1 MAFSFWEDATWAVS
15 MLVRLFQTASNHN
28 TPQTHNMH
36 TSLFLCKCRKLHP
49 HCCRPLA
56 VLPVRCLFSSGTTLG
71 LLPLA
76 HCWASHCFQVPISTN
91 ACDKHLCTRRFLS
104 SLEVDSQHGMLG
116 LMTPVT
122 RSHAL

>member
-91 ACDKHLCTRRFLS
+91 ALVTNTSAHEGFCHLWKWIPNMGC
-104 SLEVDSQHGMLG
+104 
-116 LMTPVT
+116 
-122 RSHAL
+122 